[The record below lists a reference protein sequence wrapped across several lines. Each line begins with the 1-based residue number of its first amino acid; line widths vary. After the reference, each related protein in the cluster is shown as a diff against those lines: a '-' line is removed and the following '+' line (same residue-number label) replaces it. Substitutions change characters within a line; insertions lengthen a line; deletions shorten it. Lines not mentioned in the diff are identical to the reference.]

1 MDLPETPALT
11 AAQVHVRDFIQKN
24 VGAEFV
30 FHDITH
36 TEEVVVSASEI
47 LQGYDLNEREIEILL
62 IAAWFHDTGYA
73 NGGGEGHEARSC
85 KLATEFL
92 SKNNFTKEEIELACG
107 CIMATKMPQKPN
119 SLLQEIIADADM
131 AHLGRK
137 SYWDRTG
144 RIRQELLM
152 TRSMIMSEQEWFD
165 FEIDFMTNHRFHT
178 AFGSELYDKRKHKHI
193 RQLIKQKL
201 RLNPTEYDSM
211 EALAKSDIEKKE
223 KQKKFKAKMST
234 GDGSDLALKE
244 LRLGRGV
251 ETMYRTT
258 YRTHVSLSA
267 IADNKANIMLS
278 INALIISIV
287 ISSLVPQMG
296 LNPQLAFPTLI
307 LLFVCLVSMFYAFL
321 ATRPKVTEGK
331 ITIEDIQAKK
341 GNLLFFGNFYNMS
354 LKDYDWGV
362 KEMIKDEDYL
372 YGTMTRDIFFLG
384 IVLAKK
390 YKYLSH
396 CYNIF
401 MFGLIITVIVFA
413 VTFLT

>member
-1 MDLPETPALT
+1 MDLPITPALT
-11 AAQVHVRDFIQKN
+11 ATEEYVRDFIQKN
-24 VGAEFV
+24 VGAEYV
-30 FHDITH
+30 FHDISH
-36 TEEVVVSASEI
+36 TVEVVTSANEI
-47 LQGYDLNEREIEILL
+47 MQGYDLNEREVEILL
-62 IAAWFHDTGYA
+62 IAAWFHDTGYSS
-73 NGGGEGHEARSC
+73 GGPDGHELRSC
-85 KLATEFL
+85 EIAKKFL
-92 SKNNFTKEEIELACG
+92 SKFDFTKEELEILCG
-107 CIMATKMPQKPN
+107 CIMATKMPHVTN
-119 SLLQEIIADADM
+119 SLLEEIIADSDM
-131 AHLGRK
+131 SHLGRK
-137 SYWDRTG
+137 SYWDRCG
-144 RIRQELLM
+144 RLRQELLM
-152 TRSMIMSEQEWFD
+152 TNSMMMSEQEWID

-178 AFGSELYDKRKHKHI
+178 DFASELYDKRKHKHI

-201 RLNPTEYDSM
+201 RLTPTEFESM
-211 EALAKSDIEKKE
+211 EALAKSDMDREKK
-223 KQKKFKAKMST
+223 KQKFKSKMS
-234 GDGSDLALKE
+234 GSSDNALKE

-278 INALIISIV
+278 INAIIISIV

-296 LNPQLAFPTLI
+296 ELPQLIIPTLV

-331 ITIEDIQAKK
+331 VTIEDIENKK
-341 GNLLFFGNFYNMS
+341 GNLLFFGNFYKMP

-372 YGTMTRDIFFLG
+372 YGTMTRDIYYLG

-401 MFGLIITVIVFA
+401 MFGLIITVICFA
-413 VTFLT
+413 VTFLI

>member
-1 MDLPETPALT
+1 MDLPVTPSLI
-11 AAQVHVRDFIQKN
+11 AAEAFARDFIQKN
-24 VGAEFV
+24 VGAEYV
-30 FHDITH
+30 FHDLGH
-36 TEEVVVSASEI
+36 TEEVVTAANEI
-47 LQGYDLNEREIEILL
+47 SQGYDLNEREREILL

-73 NGGGEGHEARSC
+73 GGVTEHEARGC
-85 KLATEFL
+85 QRVTDFL
-92 SKNNFTKEEIELACG
+92 SKNKFTEEEIKLACS
-107 CIMATKMPQKPN
+107 CIMATQMPQKPG
-119 SLLQEIIADADM
+119 SLLEEILADADM

-144 RIRQELLM
+144 RIRQEFLM
-152 TRSMIMSEQEWFD
+152 TRSMIMSEQEWID

-178 AFGSELYDKRKHKHI
+178 GFASELYDKRKHKHI

-201 RLNPTEYDSM
+201 RLSPIEFDSM
-211 EALAKSDIEKKE
+211 EALAKNDLEKKE
-223 KQKKFKAKMST
+223 KQKKFKSKISE
-234 GDGSDLALKE
+234 GHGSDLALKE

-278 INALIISIV
+278 INAIIISIV

-296 LNPQLAFPTLI
+296 VNPKLIIPTLV
-307 LLFVCLVSMFYAFL
+307 LLAVCLVSMFYAFL

-331 ITIEDIQAKK
+331 VTIEDIQAKK

-354 LKDYDWGV
+354 LKDYDWGI
-362 KEMIKDEDYL
+362 KEMIKDEDFL
-372 YGTMTRDIFFLG
+372 YGTMTRDIYFLG

-390 YKYLSH
+390 YKFLSH

-401 MFGLIITVIVFA
+401 MFGLILTVIVFA
-413 VTFLT
+413 VTFMM